1 MDKREEM
8 LTALKQAQGFI
19 GARAKMAGVGDG
31 NMLLLS
37 WFKALELAIN
47 ELSVDA
53 APVVHGEWKT
63 DGDVMWCS
71 VCKMPVAKT
80 RITGATGRTHFIHI
94 KTKYCSN
101 CGARNMEER
110 KWMT

>member
-1 MDKREEM
+1 MDRQEM

-37 WFKALELAIN
+37 WFKALELAIH

-53 APVVHGEWKT
+53 VPVVHGRWIDENP
-63 DGDVMWCS
+63 DDSLDPRMRCS
-71 VCKMPVAKT
+71 IC
-80 RITGATGRTHFIHI
+80 TGVESPLI
-94 KTKYCSN
+94 KWRYCPN
-101 CGARNMEER
+101 CGAKMDEEV
-110 KWMT
+110 